1 MNIASSPQELPYN
14 DQLQGEEVVGA
25 PSDDSFI
32 KGGATTIG
40 PQPVNEE
47 ADNLLQDSQV
57 QMFNNEP
64 INFLPKQQVHE
75 DYSPV
80 IQQSN
85 KKPEFG
91 T

>member
-1 MNIASSPQELPYN
+1 MNIATSPQELPYN
-14 DQLQGEEVVGA
+14 DDQVQGEEVVGA

-40 PQPVNEE
+40 PTQGVNEE

-64 INFLPKQQVHE
+64 INFLPK
-75 DYSPV
+75 
-80 IQQSN
+80 
-85 KKPEFG
+85 
-91 T
+91 